1 MKHLLR
7 VRNLAYSAIL
17 MFLCTAFN
25 TIPAT
30 NFSGTWKLNEGKSEL
45 GQFGSRSAASK
56 LVVTQQD
63 NGVSIER
70 TSTGFTGE
78 EVVTTETLTNDG
90 KESEST
96 VFGNSTK
103 TSSLKWNAGNTAFTV
118 TFKINLNMNGQAF
131 DMTGTES
138 WALSADGKTLTLT
151 NKLETPNGEM
161 TTEAVYDKQ

>member
-7 VRNLAYSAIL
+7 VRTLASCAIL
-17 MFLCTAFN
+17 MLLCTAFN

-45 GQFGSRSAASK
+45 GQFGTRASASK

-70 TSTGFTGE
+70 TSTDFSGA

-90 KESEST
+90 KKAEST
-96 VFGNSTK
+96 VFGNSPK
-103 TSSLKWNAGNTAFTV
+103 TSSLKWNEGSTAFTI
-118 TFKINLNMNGQAF
+118 TYTINFNMNGQAF
-131 DMTGTES
+131 DIAGTES
-138 WALSADGKTLTLT
+138 WTLSADGKTLTLT
-151 NKLETPNGEM
+151 TKVETPNGEM
-161 TTEAVYDKQ
+161 TTEAVYDKE